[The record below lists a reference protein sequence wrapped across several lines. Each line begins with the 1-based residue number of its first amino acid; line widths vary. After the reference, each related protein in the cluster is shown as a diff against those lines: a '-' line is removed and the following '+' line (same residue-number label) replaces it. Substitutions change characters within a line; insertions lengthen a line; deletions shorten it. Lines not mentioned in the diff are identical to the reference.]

1 MWILYFLDANTSA
14 GTGNSMKNYL
24 FKSLSQWPFQK
35 QLALLFTLSVVFF
48 ASTAVL
54 INYWNERSRDLNQLM
69 RQATLITNGFS
80 RKNILTFLYGVN
92 DNTVVDANAVLQYPD
107 VWQVSIHDKNN
118 LIILQRGE
126 EVSKNLQVSSDSK
139 PFTTKLIY
147 EDDIAWHFIAAV
159 YTVEKDVKDI
169 SPFDIH
175 ESEAEY
181 LGFVHISF
189 NKSGMNARQ
198 TEKLR
203 ENILGTLLFSIVL
216 LVLILWLTSRMTR
229 PLNILSELMKKAEH
243 GEYGVRAAVSG
254 SLEINNMTHA
264 FNSMMRELES
274 KASSLDEK
282 NILLVNEIEEK
293 ELAEAQQHE
302 LQKQLQQAQKMEA
315 IGQLTG
321 GIAHDFNNMLASI
334 MGYTNLA
341 QERFGH
347 ENEKLNE
354 YLSEVNLASERA
366 RDLIA
371 QMLAFSRGG
380 SNQSRMMD
388 LKPLVKDAIKMLS
401 STMPSSVEVQTDFLD
416 GLPMIMMDPVQMHQI
431 VMNLCINARDAMM
444 GNGELIVT
452 LKNVEF
458 TQSSHCISCIES
470 INGNYVEL
478 NITDTGQ
485 GIDPNLLR
493 RVFDPFFTTK
503 DIGKG
508 TGMGL
513 SMVHGIVHEHGGHIL
528 VDSIV
533 NKGTTFRLLFP
544 SLQEKIVQTNETLLL
559 PITAKITTDAI
570 PHILVVDDE
579 VSVAK
584 FLREYLEVQGFTV
597 TLQTDSKSALA
608 LFRKRPE
615 IYDLVVTDQIM
626 PDLSGMELSKEM
638 LALRPNIPIIICS
651 AYDAEIDEYSV
662 KKIGVRKYISKPV
675 NPTVLLKT
683 IGDLVET
690 SQQVH

>member
-1 MWILYFLDANTSA
+1 
-14 GTGNSMKNYL
+14 MKKYL
-24 FKSLSQWPFQK
+24 FKSLSHWPFQK
-35 QLALLFTLSVVFF
+35 QLTVLFTLGVIFF

-54 INYWNERSRDLNQLM
+54 INYWNERARNLNQFM
-69 RQATLITNGFS
+69 QQATLITNSFS

-92 DNTVVDANAVLQYPD
+92 DNTFVDVNAVLHYPD
-107 VWQVSIHDKNN
+107 VWQISIHDKNN

-126 EVSKNLQVSSDSK
+126 KILKNYQVSSDSQ
-139 PFTTKLIY
+139 PFSTELIY
-147 EDDIAWHFIAAV
+147 EDDIAWHFTAAV
-159 YTVEKDVKDI
+159 YTVEKDVKDV
-169 SPFDIH
+169 SPFDMH
-175 ESEAEY
+175 EPEAEY

-189 NKSGMNARQ
+189 NKSGMNAR
-198 TEKLR
+198 EAEELR
-203 ENILGTLLFSIVL
+203 ENISSTLLFSIVL

-229 PLNILSELMKKAEH
+229 PLNTLSELMKKSQQ
-243 GEYGVRAAVSG
+243 GEQGVRAVVNG
-254 SLEINNMTHA
+254 SLEINNMAHA
-264 FNSMMRELES
+264 FNSMMNELES

-293 ELAEAQQHE
+293 KLAEAQQHE

-341 QERFGH
+341 QERFGRD
-347 ENEKLNE
+347 NEKLHE

-380 SNQSRMMD
+380 SNQSRMME

-401 STMPSSVEVQTDFLD
+401 STMPSSIEVQTDFLD
-416 GLPMIMMDPVQMHQI
+416 GLPKIMMDPVQMHQI
-431 VMNLCINARDAMM
+431 VMNLCINARDAMK

-458 TQSSHCISCIES
+458 LQNTHCISCVES
-470 INGNYVEL
+470 IIGNYVEL

-485 GIDPNLLR
+485 GIDSDLLR
-493 RVFDPFFTTK
+493 RIFDPFFTTK

-508 TGMGL
+508 SGMGL

-533 NKGTTFRLLFP
+533 DKGTTFRLLFP
-544 SLQEKIVQTNETLLL
+544 ALQEKVDQTKENLLL
-559 PITAKITTDAI
+559 PITAKIITDSI

-579 VSVAK
+579 ASVAK

-608 LFRKRPE
+608 LFKKRPE
-615 IYDLVVTDQIM
+615 LYDLVVTDQVM
-626 PDLSGMELSKEM
+626 PELTGMELSKEM

-651 AYDAEIDEYSV
+651 AFDAELDEYSV

-690 SQQVH
+690 SQQIH